1 MRGLVADLTNPY
13 PLVASLPAVY
23 QGDAFTERLL
33 SAFDDA
39 LAPLLLTLD
48 NLEAYLDP
56 ATAPPDFLPWLAGW
70 VGITMD
76 DNWSIEQRRRLVAE
90 GVALLAWRG
99 TRRGVVDLIRSYLG
113 VPEEQVEVT
122 DTGGVAW
129 SATPDGTPP
138 GSETPA
144 VVVRVRVDE
153 PGDVD
158 RDRLEHLMEQSVP
171 AHVAT
176 SVEVVGS

>member
-1 MRGLVADLTNPY
+1 MRGLVADLSNPY
-13 PLVASLPAVY
+13 PLAASLPAVY
-23 QGDAFTERLL
+23 QGDDFTERLL

-70 VGITMD
+70 VGITLD
-76 DNWSIEQRRRLVAE
+76 DNWSIEQQRRLVAE

-113 VPEEQVEVT
+113 VPEDQVEVEE
-122 DTGGVAW
+122 TGGVAW
-129 SATPDGTPP
+129 SATPDGAVP
-138 GSETPA
+138 GSEGPA
-144 VVVRVRVDE
+144 VTVRVRVAD

-158 RDRLEHLMEQSVP
+158 RARLEHLMAQSVP